1 MTYPGT
7 KISTLEELFAFAR
20 CADPGRLI
28 HWNIESKI
36 NAVQPNS
43 TRGVND
49 FVTLQHEA
57 FLKSGYR
64 LSQITVSNDTSLSTF
79 CKRSDAKYS
88 TRVLIGGHSSQ

>member
-64 LSQITVSNDTSLSTF
+64 LSQITVSNDTSLSF

-88 TRVLIGGHSSQ
+88 TRALIGGHSSQ